1 MKTTNQILILMAIIS
16 LMSCGQLHVVTLY
29 VDTTQIDQ
37 SSIDQHASFG
47 QPAGISNQDF
57 KTNVRKGDRIIWQG
71 VSINNPSD
79 TVKITSINYV
89 SGAAIIGPKTSKKS
103 RSRLSSTT
111 GTSST
116 TVIAPITNPPKIKI
130 GSDEVVIG
138 KIKMKPGNLKQYIE
152 EKYSI
157 DFTVTNKGTFQI
169 DPVMRAY
176 RK

>member
-1 MKTTNQILILMAIIS
+1 
-16 LMSCGQLHVVTLY
+16 LHVVTLY

-71 VSINNPSD
+71 VSISNPSD
-79 TVKITSINYV
+79 EVKITAIDHVSGAIIYAQKSLKGRKGSDELVVGTVKI
-89 SGAAIIGPKTSKKS
+89 GP
-103 RSRLSSTT
+103 
-111 GTSST
+111 
-116 TVIAPITNPPKIKI
+116 
-130 GSDEVVIG
+130 G
-138 KIKMKPGNLKQYIE
+138 KLEQYIE
-152 EKYSI
+152 EKYSL